1 MAKQRYGI
9 NDGYRGTVGTVIGYE
24 WRGQWCLR
32 SRPRRV
38 RNPRTERQRMARGL
52 FSQVSQLASRM
63 ATALRIGLHTEA
75 VRMHRTECNHFMSIN
90 SDCFTLDGGRL
101 AVDYE
106 ELVVSLGPVAP
117 VGFISDE
124 RGMMSDE
131 RGMMSDERGVMSDE
145 RGVMSDER
153 GMMSDERV
161 VTVPFEKNPLH
172 LCSSGD
178 DQVYLWAWCAE
189 LDEGVLSV
197 PAYRKD
203 KQVSVELPERWAGC
217 EVHLYGFVE
226 DYAGRT
232 SDSSY
237 IGCGRVPY
245 EEYTAATPH
254 QEEVTNSATG
264 IPLPTYDAVS
274 NSLLPASRTSPSNL
288 RALSHRSHHIP
299 CSRSHTGNACHSPST
314 CRCLQE
320 ATG

>member
-101 AVDYE
+101 SVDYE

-124 RGMMSDE
+124 RG
-131 RGMMSDERGVMSDE
+131 V
-145 RGVMSDER
+145 
-153 GMMSDERV
+153 MSDERV

-178 DQVYLWAWCAE
+178 DLVYLYAWCSD

-197 PAYRKD
+197 PAYRRSR
-203 KQVSVELPERWAGC
+203 QVSVELPERWAGC

-274 NSLLPASRTSPSNL
+274 NSLPPASRTNPSNL
-288 RALSHRSHHIP
+288 QVLSHRSHHIP